1 MPFIDV
7 KDYTFADEFVPIQ
20 KRSFCPIPASR
31 SDCNPPETDKS
42 SKYYNVWMP
51 VPVKTGMVTIIAFLD
66 LDQNIS
72 FLDGHELATFMGKNN
87 TVRWNVAFIF
97 YVWSTYD

>member
-1 MPFIDV
+1 
-7 KDYTFADEFVPIQ
+7 
-20 KRSFCPIPASR
+20 
-31 SDCNPPETDKS
+31 
-42 SKYYNVWMP
+42 MP

-66 LDQNIS
+66 LEQNIS